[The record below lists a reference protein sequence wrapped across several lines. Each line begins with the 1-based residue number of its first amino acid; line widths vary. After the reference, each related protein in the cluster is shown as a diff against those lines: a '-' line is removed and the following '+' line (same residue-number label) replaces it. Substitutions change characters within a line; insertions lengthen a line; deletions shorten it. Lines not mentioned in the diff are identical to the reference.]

1 MTLGSLIKF
10 SLASLNGHRLRTG
23 LSLLGVMIGVA
34 AVLVL
39 TALGEGARRY
49 VTDQFSSLGTNLLV
63 VLPGKTET
71 SGLVGFGGIPNDLTL
86 QDAQAVARRTRSAER
101 VAPLT
106 IGTEEIEY
114 QGHRRQVAIIG
125 STAEYQLARQLTVD
139 RGDFLPRGDWSR
151 GTPVAVLGRKAA
163 SELFGAESP
172 VGKVI
177 RVGEWRIRVIGLLS
191 PQGVKMGLDF
201 DDMAIIPVATAMQM
215 FNRRSL
221 FRILV
226 QTYSHADLEKAKND
240 VRSILTERHQ
250 EEDIT
255 VVTQDAVLSTFS
267 AVLQALTLALAAIAA
282 VSLSVAGI
290 GIMNVMLVSVS
301 ERTQEIGLLKSLGV
315 ARGQILA
322 VFLTEAGLISTAGG
336 LLGLSLG
343 WILVQILVHLY
354 PDLPASSPTWA
365 VVAALTTSVVVGLIF
380 GILPARTATKLDP
393 IEALGRR

>member
-1 MTLGSLIKF
+1 MTLGSLLKF
-10 SLASLNGHRLRTG
+10 SLASLTGHRLRTG
-23 LSLLGVMIGVA
+23 LSLVGVMIGVA

-49 VTDQFSSLGTNLLV
+49 VIEQFSSLGTNLLV

-86 QDAQAVARRTRSAER
+86 LDARAVARQTRAAER
-101 VAPLT
+101 VAPLSM
-106 IGTEEIEY
+106 GTEEIEY
-114 QGHRRQVAIIG
+114 QGRRRQVAIIG
-125 STAEYQLARQLTVD
+125 TTAEYQPARQLEIEEGT
-139 RGDFLPRGDWSR
+139 FLPTGDWLR
-151 GTPVAVLGRKAA
+151 GAPVAVLGRKAA
-163 SELFGAESP
+163 TELFGAESA

-177 RVGEWRIRVIGLLS
+177 RIGEWRIRVIGVLAR
-191 PQGVKMGLDF
+191 QGVKMGLDF
-201 DDMAIIPVATAMQM
+201 DDIAIIPVATGMQM
-215 FNRRSL
+215 FNRSSL

-226 QTYSHADLEKAKND
+226 QTYAHADLDLAKDD

-250 EEDIT
+250 EEDVT

-267 AVLQALTLALAAIAA
+267 AVLQALTLALAGIAA

-301 ERTQEIGLLKSLGV
+301 ERTREIGLLKALGV

-322 VFLTEAGLISTAGG
+322 VFLAEAGLISTAGG
-336 LLGLSLG
+336 LLGLTLG
-343 WILVQILVHLY
+343 WTLVQVMTQIF
-354 PDLPASSPTWA
+354 PALPARSPTWA
-365 VVAALTTSVVVGLIF
+365 VLAALSTSVVVGLVF
-380 GILPARTATKLDP
+380 GILPARRATKLDP

>member
-1 MTLGSLIKF
+1 MTPMSLLKY
-10 SLASLNGHRLRTG
+10 SLASLSGNRLRTG
-23 LSLLGVMIGVA
+23 LSLVGVMIGVA

-86 QDAQAVARRTRSAER
+86 LDAQAVARGTRAAER
-101 VAPLT
+101 VAPLSM
-106 IGTEEIEY
+106 GTEEIEY
-114 QGHRRQVAIIG
+114 RARRRQVAIIG
-125 STAEYQLARQLTVD
+125 TTAEYQPARQLVVEK
-139 RGDFLPRGDWSR
+139 GEFLPPGDWTR
-151 GTPVAVLGRKAA
+151 GSPVVVLGQKAA
-163 SELFGAESP
+163 AELFGAESP

-177 RVGEWRIRVIGLLS
+177 RVGEWRIRVIGVLAR
-191 PQGVKMGLDF
+191 QGVKMGLDF
-201 DDMAIIPVATAMQM
+201 DDIAIIPVATGMQM
-215 FNRRSL
+215 FNRSSL

-226 QTYSHADLEKAKND
+226 QTYAHADLEEAKKT
-240 VRSILTERHQ
+240 VRSILTERHE

-255 VVTQDAVLSTFS
+255 VITQDAVLATFS
-267 AVLQALTLALAAIAA
+267 SILRVLTLALAAIAA

-301 ERTQEIGLLKSLGV
+301 ERTREIGLLKALGV

-322 VFLTEAGLISTAGG
+322 VFLAEAGLISTIGG

-343 WILVQILVHLY
+343 WALVQILLQVF
-354 PDLPASSPTWA
+354 PALPARSPTWA
-365 VVAALTTSVVVGLIF
+365 VVAAFVTSVAVGLVF
-380 GILPARTATKLDP
+380 GILPARRATKLDP
-393 IEALGRR
+393 IEALSRR

>member
-1 MTLGSLIKF
+1 LV
-10 SLASLNGHRLRTG
+10 
-23 LSLLGVMIGVA
+23 GVVIGVA

-49 VTDQFSSLGTNLLV
+49 VVEQFSSLGTNLLV

-86 QDAQAVARRTRSAER
+86 LDAQAVARQTRAAER
-101 VAPLT
+101 VAPLSM
-106 IGTEEIEY
+106 GTEEIGY
-114 QGHRRQVAIIG
+114 LGRRRQVAILG
-125 STAEYQLARQLTVD
+125 TTAEYKLARQLTVEA
-139 RGDFLPRGDWSR
+139 GSFLPPGDWTR
-151 GTPVAVLGRKAA
+151 GSPIAVLGRKAA
-163 SELFGAESP
+163 TELFGGESA

-177 RVGEWRIRVIGLLS
+177 RIGEWRIRVIGVLAE
-191 PQGVKMGLDF
+191 QGVKMGLDF
-201 DDMAIIPVATAMQM
+201 DDIAIIPVATGMQM
-215 FNRRSL
+215 FNRSSL

-226 QTYSHADLEKAKND
+226 QTNTHADLEEAKSV
-240 VRSILTERHQ
+240 VRSILTDRHE

-267 AVLQALTLALAAIAA
+267 AVLQALTLALAGIAA

-301 ERTQEIGLLKSLGV
+301 ERTREIGLLKSLGV

-322 VFLTEAGLISTAGG
+322 VFLAEAGLISTAGG
-336 LLGLSLG
+336 LLGLALG
-343 WILVQILVHLY
+343 WVLVRILVQVF
-354 PDLPASSPTWA
+354 PALPASSPAWA
-365 VVAALTTSVVVGLIF
+365 VAAALATSVVVGIVF
-380 GILPARTATKLDP
+380 GILPARRATKLDP